1 MHYLVG
7 VNRLALLI
15 ISQSGLQTDEYIVL
29 KYENLNF
36 LHKTIRVDVFLDSYH
51 SMTKEAKT
59 QNAKQTLSI
68 TEKARDWVRI

>member
-36 LHKTIRVDVFLDSYH
+36 LHKTIRVDGAWDSYH

-68 TEKARDWVRI
+68 TEKARDWVQI